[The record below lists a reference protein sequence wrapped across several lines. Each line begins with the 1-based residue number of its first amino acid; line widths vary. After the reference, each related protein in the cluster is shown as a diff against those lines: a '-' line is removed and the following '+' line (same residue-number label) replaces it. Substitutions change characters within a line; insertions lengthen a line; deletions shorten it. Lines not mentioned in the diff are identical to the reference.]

1 MADKTIKQITEGQ
14 VKIKREAW
22 KEYYGSLHAVQKE
35 DDDYYEL
42 VYDAGIPKK
51 LGYAQMTPSTAR
63 DWVDFG
69 IMHYTL
75 DNPKVIVPPR
85 NTGDTA
91 VKQAQAIEQFE
102 NYWIS
107 RMIFEIKDNAKQL
120 LKYGESFFKLTVDDT
135 FYGEGTT
142 KLGKDEL
149 EEFEEKRASLF
160 PLIVTCPNPINV
172 FCSPAHRGLIPKEVI
187 EFYEM
192 TVSEAEDLCERN
204 GWQWKPEGKKS
215 TDTVK
220 WTSYYS
226 AKSRCFLIED
236 TPLLT
241 PAVQINYLG
250 FCPYVHIP
258 SGLGSSSYE
267 GKPEYKYRSI
277 LHSKKGMIKLQT
289 RNLSQLDA
297 INSRWAWPWP
307 ELTGDEAKIAQYY
320 GQKGEGFSIN
330 PNEVHVTPEGIKLEI
345 HQGESPPPAL
355 YQHAAMLSALAEP
368 PPILGGNRSPG
379 TYSGYGNV
387 VQLST
392 AKPRY
397 KDAFKNFED
406 GLSVLMGMGARVVE
420 KVLNYKIATYE
431 GEYINPAMIKGHYDN
446 EVHLLAEPPEA
457 ADMRKTL
464 GNNLWNSGQG
474 SISLKRTLVMY
485 HDMTNEEADEEI
497 AQKLAETGI
506 FDPAIAMEVAIDAAE
521 RLGAE
526 KAKELLLSRKGGATP
541 TQGVPGTTGA
551 ESVTRLQ
558 RGGAGMEQAQFPQEL
573 ETGQVPL
580 E

>member
-1 MADKTIKQITEGQ
+1 MEDKQITVEDII
-14 VKIKREAW
+14 IKREAW
-22 KEYYGSLHAVQKE
+22 IEHYQSLHKIQKE

-85 NTGDTA
+85 NTSDVA
-91 VKQAQAIEQFE
+91 KDQAIQIERFE
-102 NYWIS
+102 NYWIN

-120 LKYGESFFKLTVDDT
+120 LKYGESFFKLAVDDT

-142 KLGKDEL
+142 KLKGDEL

-172 FCSPAHRGLIPKEVI
+172 YCSPAHRGLIPKEVI

-192 TVSEAEDLCERN
+192 TVSEAEDVCERN
-204 GWQWKPEGKKS
+204 GWKWSPEGKKS

-220 WTSYYS
+220 WTSYCS
-226 AKSRCFLIED
+226 AKSRCFLIENE
-236 TPLLT
+236 PILT
-241 PAVQINYLG
+241 PAVQVNWLG

-258 SGLGSSSYE
+258 SGLGSSSYA
-267 GKPEYKYRSI
+267 GKPEYQYRSI
-277 LHSKKGMIKLQT
+277 IHSKKGMIRMQT
-289 RNLSQLDA
+289 RNLSQIDA
-297 INSRWAWPWP
+297 INSKWAWTWI
-307 ELTGDEAKIAQYY
+307 ELKGDMELIAKLYGEKGAGFDMSPLEAHAVPSEI
-320 GQKGEGFSIN
+320 
-330 PNEVHVTPEGIKLEI
+330 EVII

-420 KVLNYKIATYE
+420 HILKYKIATYE
-431 GEYINPAMIKGHYDN
+431 GEYINPAVIKGHYDN

-457 ADMRKTL
+457 ADMRKSL

-474 SISLKRTLVMY
+474 SISLKRCLIMY

-506 FDPAIAMEVAIDAAE
+506 FDPAISMEVAIDAAE

-526 KAKELLLSRKGGATP
+526 KAKELLLSRKAGTAGGIG
-541 TQGVPGTTGA
+541 GVPGTTGA
-551 ESVTRLQ
+551 ASVTRLQ
-558 RGGAGMEQAQFPQEL
+558 RGMPGMEQAEFPQEA
-573 ETGQVPL
+573 ETGQVSL

>member
-1 MADKTIKQITEGQ
+1 MAEITVAEVIKKRTAWEEHYQALHTI
-14 VKIKREAW
+14 
-22 KEYYGSLHAVQKE
+22 QKE

-85 NTGDTA
+85 NTSDTA
-91 VKQAQAIEQFE
+91 KDQAIQIERFE
-102 NYWIS
+102 NYWIN

-120 LKYGESFFKLTVDDT
+120 LKYGESFFKLVVDDT
-135 FYGEGTT
+135 FYGVQTT
-142 KLGKDEL
+142 KMKTAEL
-149 EEFEEKRASLF
+149 EAFEEKRASLF

-172 FCSPAHRGLIPKEVI
+172 LCSPAHRGLIPKEVI
-187 EFYEM
+187 EYYEM

-204 GWQWKPEGKKS
+204 NWEKIALEGKKS
-215 TDTVK
+215 TDMVK

-226 AKSRCFLIED
+226 AVSRCFLIENEAV
-236 TPLLT
+236 LT

-250 FCPYVHIP
+250 FPPYVHIP
-258 SGLGSSSYE
+258 SGLGSSSYA

-277 LHSKKGMIKLQT
+277 LHSKKSAIKMQT
-289 RNLSQLDA
+289 RNLSQIDA
-297 INSRWAWPWP
+297 INSKWAWAWVELKGDMELITKLYGEKGAGFDMSPLEAHAVPP
-307 ELTGDEAKIAQYY
+307 EI
-320 GQKGEGFSIN
+320 
-330 PNEVHVTPEGIKLEI
+330 EVKI
-345 HQGESPPPAL
+345 HQGESPPLAL
-355 YQHAAMLSALAEP
+355 YQYSGTLASLAEP

-420 KVLNYKIATYE
+420 TVLKHKIATYE
-431 GEYINPAMIKGHYDN
+431 GEHINPAVIKGHYDN

-457 ADMRKTL
+457 ADMRKSL
-464 GNNLWNSGQG
+464 GNNLWNGGQG
-474 SISLKRTLVMY
+474 SISLKTALVHY

-506 FDPAIAMEVAIDAAE
+506 FNPAISTEVAIDAAE
-521 RLGAE
+521 RLGME
-526 KAKELLLSRKGGATP
+526 KSKQLLEGQKSGAP
-541 TQGVPGTTGA
+541 APGVPGGTGA

-558 RGGAGMEQAQFPQEL
+558 RGTPEMGQSQFPQEA
-573 ETGQVPL
+573 EVAGVPI

>member
-1 MADKTIKQITEGQ
+1 MITAEEVIK
-14 VKIKREAW
+14 KRKAW
-22 KEYYGSLHAVQKE
+22 EEYYGSLHTIQKE

-51 LGYAQMTPSTAR
+51 LGHEQMTPPTAR
-63 DWVDFG
+63 NWVDFG

-85 NTGDTA
+85 NTGDAA
-91 VKQAQAIEQFE
+91 VKQAIHLERGD
-102 NYWIS
+102 NYWIN
-107 RMIFEIKDNAKQL
+107 RIIFEIKDNAKQL

-135 FYGEGTT
+135 FYGVKTSGM
-142 KLGKDEL
+142 KGDEL
-149 EEFEEKRASLF
+149 EAFEEKRASLF

-172 FCSPAHRGLIPKEVI
+172 FCSPAHRGLVPKEVI
-187 EFYEM
+187 EHYDM
-192 TVSEAEDLCERN
+192 TVSEVEDLCERN
-204 GWQWKPEGKKS
+204 NWRWSNSKGKKS
-215 TDTVK
+215 TETVK

-226 AKSRCFLIED
+226 AEARCFLIDDEVIVG
-236 TPLLT
+236 
-241 PAVQINYLG
+241 VQPNYLK

-277 LHSKKGMIKLQT
+277 LHSVKGAIKMQT

-297 INSRWAWPWP
+297 TNGRWAWTWVELKGDP
-307 ELTGDEAKIAQYY
+307 EIISQYY
-320 GQKGEGFSIN
+320 GKEGKGFTFN
-330 PNEVHVTPEGIKLEI
+330 PNEVQVVPEGVELVV
-345 HQGESPPPAL
+345 HQGEQPPVAM
-355 YQHAAMLSALAEP
+355 YQYAGMLAAIAEP

-406 GLSVLMGMGARVVE
+406 GLSILMGMGMRVIENVLRY
-420 KVLNYKIATYE
+420 KVATYK
-431 GEYINPAMIKGHYDN
+431 GEYINPTVIKGYYEN

-464 GNNLWNSGQG
+464 GNNLWNQGNG
-474 SISLKRTLVMY
+474 SISLKETKVLY
-485 HDMTNEEADEEI
+485 HDMTNAEADESI
-497 AQKLAETGI
+497 AQMMAEKAM
-506 FDPAIAMEVAIDAAE
+506 FDPAFALEMGIDAAE

-526 KAKELLLSRKGGATP
+526 KAKELLLSRKAGTKGTA
-541 TQGVPGTTGA
+541 GVPGTTGA

-558 RGGAGMEQAQFPQEL
+558 RGQGGMEQAQFPQEL
-573 ETGQVPL
+573 ETDQVPL

>member
-1 MADKTIKQITEGQ
+1 MEVKQITAEEVIKKRTAWEEHYQ
-14 VKIKREAW
+14 ALHKI
-22 KEYYGSLHAVQKE
+22 QKE

-51 LGYAQMTPSTAR
+51 LGPQMTPSTAR

-85 NTGDTA
+85 NTSDA
-91 VKQAQAIEQFE
+91 AEDQAMAIESFD
-102 NYWIS
+102 NYWIN

-120 LKYGESFFKLTVDDT
+120 LKYGESFFRLTVDDA
-135 FYGEGTT
+135 FYGESP
-142 KLGKDEL
+142 KSKEMEE

-187 EFYEM
+187 EYYEI

-204 GWQWKPEGKKS
+204 GWDKKALEGKES
-215 TDTVK
+215 TAMVK

-226 AKSRCFLIED
+226 AKSRCFLLENE
-236 TPLLT
+236 PVLT
-241 PAVQINYLG
+241 PAVQPNYLM

-258 SGLGSSSYE
+258 SGLGSSSYA
-267 GKPEYKYRSI
+267 GKPEYLYRSI
-277 LHSKKGMIKLQT
+277 LHSKKGAIKMQT
-289 RNLSQLDA
+289 RNLSQIDA
-297 INSRWAWPWP
+297 INSKWAWTWVELKGDMELIEKLYGDKGAGFDMSPLEAHAVPP
-307 ELTGDEAKIAQYY
+307 EI
-320 GQKGEGFSIN
+320 
-330 PNEVHVTPEGIKLEI
+330 EVKI
-345 HQGESPPPAL
+345 HQGESPPQAL
-355 YQHAAMLSALAEP
+355 YQYSGMLATLAEP

-406 GLSVLMGMGARVVE
+406 GLSVLMGMGARVIE
-420 KVLNYKIATYE
+420 TVLKYKIATYE
-431 GEYINPAMIKGHYDN
+431 GEYMNPAVIKGHYDN

-457 ADMRKTL
+457 ADMRKSL

-474 SISLKRTLVMY
+474 SISLKRCLIMY

-506 FDPAIAMEVAIDAAE
+506 FDPAISMEVAIDAAE
-521 RLGAE
+521 RLGME
-526 KAKELLLSRKGGATP
+526 KSKQLLESRKGGAGGV
-541 TQGVPGTTGA
+541 QGVPGATGA
-551 ESVTRLQ
+551 ESVTRLE

-573 ETGQVPL
+573 ETGQISI

>member
-1 MADKTIKQITEGQ
+1 MITEDQ
-14 VKIKREAW
+14 VKKKREDWITHYSA
-22 KEYYGSLHAVQKE
+22 LHTIQKE

-85 NTGDTA
+85 NTGDA
-91 VKQAQAIEQFE
+91 AAKQAQAIESFD
-102 NYWIS
+102 NYWIN

-120 LKYGESFFKLTVDDT
+120 LKYGESFFKLGVDDT
-135 FYGEGTT
+135 FYGESPESKGM
-142 KLGKDEL
+142 DV
-149 EEFEEKRASLF
+149 EEFEEKRVSLF
-160 PLIVTCPNPINV
+160 PLRVTCPNPINV
-172 FCSPAHRGLIPKEVI
+172 LCSPAHRGLIPNEVI
-187 EFYEM
+187 EFYTM
-192 TVSEAEDLCERN
+192 TVSEAEDLCSRN
-204 GWQWKPEGKKS
+204 GWSWKNEKGKKS
-215 TDTVK
+215 TDTVDY
-220 WTSYYS
+220 TAYYS
-226 AKSRCFLIED
+226 AEARCFMID
-236 TPLLT
+236 DIPLLT
-241 PAVQINYLG
+241 PGVQINYLG
-250 FCPYVHIP
+250 FPPYVHIP

-267 GKPEYKYRSI
+267 GKPEYRYRSI
-277 LHSKKGMIKLQT
+277 LHSKKGAIKMQT
-289 RNLSQLDA
+289 RNLSHIDA
-297 INSRWAWPWP
+297 VNSKWAWPWW
-307 ELTGDEAKIAQYY
+307 ELKSNTEDTEVINKLY
-320 GQKGEGFSIN
+320 GQDGKGFDPN
-330 PNEVHVTPEGIKLEI
+330 PMDVQVSSRAFDIIT
-345 HQGESPPPAL
+345 HQGEQPPASL
-355 YQHAAMLSALAEP
+355 YQYSAMLAALAEP

-406 GLSVLMGMGARVVE
+406 GLSVLMGMGARVIE
-420 KVLNYKIATYE
+420 TVLKYKIATYE
-431 GEYINPAMIKGHYDN
+431 GEYMNPAVIKGHYDN

-464 GNNLWNSGQG
+464 GNNLWNGGQG

-506 FDPAIAMEVAIDAAE
+506 FDPAISMEVAIDAAE

-526 KAKELLLSRKGGATP
+526 KAKELLLSRKTGGVGGT
-541 TQGVPGTTGA
+541 TGVPGATGA

-558 RGGAGMEQAQFPQEL
+558 RGTTGMEQTEFPQEL
-573 ETGQVPL
+573 ETKGVPL